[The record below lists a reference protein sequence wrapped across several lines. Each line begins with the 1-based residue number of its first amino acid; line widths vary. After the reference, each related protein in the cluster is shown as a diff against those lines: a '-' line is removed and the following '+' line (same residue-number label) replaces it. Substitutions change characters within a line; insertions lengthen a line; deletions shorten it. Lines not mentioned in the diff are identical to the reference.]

1 MGFASVKKIAE
12 ADFPTRWGA
21 FRILGFEG
29 VLTAP
34 RPGGEADATPERN
47 GDGSASNGASYEIK
61 SGEVE
66 GLVALVMGDVHS
78 APPLVRIHS
87 QCLTG
92 DVFGSLRC
100 DCRLQ
105 LEQAMRQIAAEG
117 AGILLYEQQ
126 EGRGIGLMA
135 KLRAYELQD
144 QGMDTVEAN
153 VELGFA
159 ADCRAYELP
168 AEVLKLM
175 GVKAVRLITNNP
187 EKVAALETAGIA
199 VVERVSAEVEPQESF
214 ADYVRT
220 KQEKMGHIAD
230 AVVGEDQS
238 E

>member
-29 VLTAP
+29 VLTAT
-34 RPGGEADATPERN
+34 RPGDDADATPERN
-47 GDGSASNGASYEIK
+47 GDGSSSNGASYEIK
-61 SGEVE
+61 SSEAE
-66 GLVALVMGDVHS
+66 GLVALVMGDVYS

-144 QGMDTVEAN
+144 QGRDTVEAN
-153 VELGFA
+153 VELGYA

-187 EKVAALETAGIA
+187 EKVAALEAVGIS
-199 VVERVSAEVEPQESF
+199 VVERISAEVPPEPTFERYLQ
-214 ADYVRT
+214 T
-220 KQEKMGHIAD
+220 KRDKMGHL
-230 AVVGEDQS
+230 VS
-238 E
+238 

>member
-1 MGFASVKKIAE
+1 MAFESVKKIAE

-29 VLTAP
+29 QPAAARACV
-34 RPGGEADATPERN
+34 EAGA
-47 GDGSASNGASYEIK
+47 DGK
-61 SGEVE
+61 GEVE
-66 GLVALVMGDVHS
+66 GLVALVMGDIHA

-105 LEQAMRQIAAEG
+105 LELALSQIGEVG

-135 KLRAYELQD
+135 KLKAYELQD

-159 ADCRAYELP
+159 ADCRGYELP
-168 AEVLKLM
+168 AEVLKLL
-175 GVKAVRLITNNP
+175 GVTAVRLMTNNP
-187 EKVAALETAGIA
+187 EKVAALESAGID
-199 VVERVSAEVEPQESF
+199 VTERVSAEVEPQDSF
-214 ADYVRT
+214 AGYMKT
-220 KQEKMGHIAD
+220 KQEKMGHILEM
-230 AVVGEDQS
+230 VVSEDQS